1 MLNRRFNSSFRLLAL
16 TAMLLLAACNSKK
29 IAKVAQPVTPPPPP
43 PEPTATLSATP
54 DSIQQGQSTV
64 LSWQTTNATD
74 ITIEG
79 LGVVPSSGSR
89 SATPPASRTYTLI
102 AKGSGG
108 TSQASARIT
117 VNPPVTRGASPQ
129 PSDGD
134 LFAKNVNDVFFDF
147 DDSKIRS
154 DEAAVTDKDASFLSQ
169 HSNINVLIEGHCDD
183 RGSEIYNL
191 ALGESRANSVKEALI
206 KHGVDPSRIK
216 TVSYGKEKPFC
227 DQENEQ
233 CWQQNRRDHFVLQ
246 R

>member
-1 MLNRRFNSSFRLLAL
+1 MLNRTFNSSFRLLAL
-16 TAMLLLAACNSKK
+16 AAALLLAACNNKK
-29 IAKVAQPVTPPPPP
+29 MAKVAQPVPPPPP
-43 PEPTATLSATP
+43 PAPTAALSATP
-54 DSIQQGQSTV
+54 DSIRQGQSTV
-64 LSWQTTNATD
+64 LTWQTTNATD

-89 SATPPASRTYTLI
+89 SVTPPASRTYTLI
-102 AKGSGG
+102 AKGAGG
-108 TSQASARIT
+108 SSQASARIT
-117 VNPPVTRGASPQ
+117 VNPAIPNGASPQ

-154 DEAAVTDKDASFLSQ
+154 NQLVVTKNDASFLGQ

-191 ALGESRANSVKEALI
+191 ALGESRANSVREALI
-206 KHGVDPSRIK
+206 KQGIDPSRIK
-216 TVSYGKEKPFC
+216 TVSYGKERPFC

>member
-1 MLNRRFNSSFRLLAL
+1 ML
-16 TAMLLLAACNSKK
+16 
-29 IAKVAQPVTPPPPP
+29 
-43 PEPTATLSATP
+43 
-54 DSIQQGQSTV
+54 
-64 LSWQTTNATD
+64 
-74 ITIEG
+74 
-79 LGVVPSSGSR
+79 PSSGSR
-89 SATPPASRTYTLI
+89 SVTPFTSRTYTLV

-117 VNPPVTRGASPQ
+117 VRPAVTTGSSSE

-191 ALGESRANSVKEALI
+191 ALGESRASSVREALI
-206 KHGVDPSRIK
+206 RKGVDPSRIK

>member
-1 MLNRRFNSSFRLLAL
+1 MLNLRFNSLLRLSAL
-16 TAMLLLAACNSKK
+16 TAALLLAACNSKK
-29 IAKVAQPVTPPPPP
+29 IAQVAQPVPPPPP
-43 PEPTATLSATP
+43 PPAPTATLSATP
-54 DSIQQGQSTV
+54 ESIQQGQSTV

-79 LGVVPSSGSR
+79 LGVLPSSGSR
-89 SATPPASRTYTLI
+89 SVTPFTSRTYTLV

-117 VNPPVTRGASPQ
+117 VRPSVTTGSSSQ

-134 LFAKNVNDVFFDF
+134 LFAKNVSDVFFNF

-169 HSNINVLIEGHCDD
+169 HSNITVLIEGHCDD

-191 ALGESRANSVKEALI
+191 ALGESRANSVREALI
-206 KHGVDPSRIK
+206 RKGVDPTRIK
-216 TVSYGKEKPFC
+216 TVSYGKERPFC
-227 DQENEQ
+227 DQENEH